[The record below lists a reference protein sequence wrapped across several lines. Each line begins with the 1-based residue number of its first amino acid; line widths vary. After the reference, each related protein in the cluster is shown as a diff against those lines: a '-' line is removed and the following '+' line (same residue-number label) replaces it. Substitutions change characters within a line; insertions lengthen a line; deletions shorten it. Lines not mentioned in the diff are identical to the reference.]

1 MSYRLGSG
9 VVGEVPVQGRAA
21 YPEIF
26 GDVLSGV
33 PVDLHPL
40 RGCDIDGVID
50 LAGPPELSAH
60 FMRVSKWAQQLTF
73 GWRYSMR
80 YRSE

>member
-1 MSYRLGSG
+1 
-9 VVGEVPVQGRAA
+9 
-21 YPEIF
+21 
-26 GDVLSGV
+26 V

-40 RGCDIDGVID
+40 RGCDMDGVID